1 MSKLHGTTPRIPRLI
16 RSLSIPIAIIWLVL
30 AASSNALIPP
40 LEEVGR
46 VHNVAQSSK
55 DAPSLIAS
63 KRVGQVFGEYDSD
76 SLVTLV
82 LEGDAPLGAEAHR
95 FADVLVAELQADTD
109 HVQHVQ
115 YFWGDPLT
123 AAGSQ
128 SNDGKA
134 ALIQA
139 YLVGDAGSSEA
150 NESVTSVRDIVDKT
164 PAPAGLKAYVSGPAA
179 LVADEFAVGENSHI
193 KVTALTFGV
202 IGVMLLIVYRS
213 ITTMLLTLVAVA
225 IQVAAARGVVAF
237 LGHVGVI
244 PLSTYATN
252 LLTLLCVAAATDY
265 AIFLLGRYQEA
276 RQAGE
281 DRQSAYYTMYRST
294 AHVIIGSGLTVA
306 AAVFCLRFTRTPYFQ
321 SLGIPAG
328 IGVLV
333 TLVGSLTLTPAV
345 VTIGSHLGLFDPK
358 RAMRTRGWRRIGTA
372 IVRWPGPVLVASI
385 AVALIGLLALPG
397 YKTSYDARHYQPDW
411 APAKVGYAAAER
423 HFTAARLNPEVLMV
437 ETDQDLR
444 TPANMIVLERI
455 AKEVF
460 RTRGVA
466 MVQSITRPLGTPLD
480 HTSLGFQ
487 MSAQSS
493 AQIQNLPFQQAR
505 ADDLVKQVAEISR
518 SITLL
523 QQQYALQEQ
532 QYELQ
537 RQATEATDEQ
547 VTAFRETSAT
557 IKELRDKV
565 AYFDDFMRPLKNY
578 FYWEPH
584 CFDIPICQSF
594 RSLFD
599 ALDGVD
605 ALTDQFGQVTESLDK
620 LNALQPK
627 LLALIPE
634 NMALIPENIAIQE
647 RNKALV
653 ESNYATQK
661 GLFAQSAEAL
671 KNSDAMGEAFDKA
684 KDDSTFYL
692 PPEVFDN
699 SEFKRGMKLFLS
711 PDGKAARMIITHD
724 GDPATTEGISHVEP
738 IRQSAEEALKGT
750 PLAGSSIYIAG
761 TASGFMDARDMAN
774 YDLMIVI
781 IAAISLILLIMI
793 IITRSLVAALV
804 IVGTVAL
811 SLGASFGLS
820 VLIWQHLLGIQLYW
834 IVLALA
840 IIILLAVGS
849 DYNLLVISRL
859 KEEIGA
865 GLNTGLIRTMAG
877 TGSVVTAAGLVFAFT
892 MCGFVVGDLMV
903 LAQIGTTIG
912 VGLIFDTLI
921 VRSFMTPSI
930 AALLGRWFW
939 WPLKVRPRPASAM
952 LRPYGP
958 RPAVR
963 ALLHDDETG
972 KSSSTAARAVRPTPM
987 SVADPGPVQ
996 SP

>member
-1 MSKLHGTTPRIPRLI
+1 MSLTPERPPRIPNLVRKLA
-16 RSLSIPIAIIWLVL
+16 IPIAIFWFAL
-30 AASSNALIPP
+30 AASTNALVPP

-46 VHNVAQSSK
+46 VHNVAQSPK
-55 DAPSLIAS
+55 DASAVIAS
-63 KRVGQVFGEYDSD
+63 QRVGKVFGEYDSD
-76 SLVTLV
+76 SLATIVI
-82 LEGDAPLGAEAHR
+82 EGAQPLGEEAHR
-95 FADVLVAELQADTD
+95 YGDALVAGMTADKK
-109 HVQHVQ
+109 HVEHVQ

-134 ALIQA
+134 ALINA
-139 YLVGDAGSSEA
+139 YLAGDAGGSQA
-150 NESVTSVRDIVDKT
+150 NESVIAVRDIVDKT
-164 PAPAGLKAYVSGPAA
+164 PAPPGVKAYVSGPAA
-179 LVADEFAVGENSHI
+179 LVADEFAVGEKGHI

-202 IGVMLLIVYRS
+202 IAIMLFLVYRS
-213 ITTMLLTLVAVA
+213 ITTTLITVVTVA
-225 IQVAAARGVVAF
+225 IQVAAARGVVAV
-237 LGHVGVI
+237 LGHLGII

-252 LLTLLCVAAATDY
+252 LLTLLTVAAATDY

-276 RQAGE
+276 RQAGM
-281 DRQSAYYTMYRST
+281 DRPAAYFVMYRST

-306 AAVFCLRFTRTPYFQ
+306 AAVFCLRFTKMPYFQ

-328 IGVLV
+328 LGVLV
-333 TLVGSLTLTPAV
+333 TLVASLTLTPAV
-345 VTIGSHLGLFDPK
+345 ITVGSALGAFDPK

-372 IVRWPGPVLVASI
+372 IVRWPGAVLVASV

-397 YKTSYDARHYQPDW
+397 YKTSYDARQYMPDW

-423 HFTAARLNPEVLMV
+423 HFSTARLNPEVLMV
-437 ETDQDLR
+437 ESDKDLR
-444 TPANMIVLERI
+444 TPANMIVLEKV
-455 AKEVF
+455 AKAVF
-460 RTRGVA
+460 RTPGVA

-480 HTSLGFQ
+480 HTSLGFA

-493 AQIQNLPFQQAR
+493 AQLQSLTFQQAR
-505 ADDLVKQVAEISR
+505 AGDLARQIAEISN

-523 QQQYALQEQ
+523 QQQYTLQ
-532 QYELQ
+532 Q
-537 RQATEATDEQ
+537 RATAATDEQ
-547 VTAFRETSAT
+547 AAAFRETVAT
-557 IKELRDKV
+557 VRELREKV
-565 AYFDDFMRPLKNY
+565 ANFDDFIRPLRNY

-584 CFDIPICQSF
+584 CYDIPVCAAV

-599 ALDGVD
+599 AIDGVD
-605 ALTDQFGQVTESLDK
+605 ALTDQFGRVTASLDE
-620 LNALQPK
+620 LNAVQPQ
-627 LLALIPE
+627 LLALIPQQ
-634 NMALIPENIAIQE
+634 IAIQE
-647 RNKALV
+647 ANKQLA
-653 ESNYATQK
+653 EANYATQT
-661 GLFAQSAEAL
+661 GLFAQSQEAL
-671 KNSDAMGEAFDKA
+671 KNSDAMGKAFDEA
-684 KDDSTFYL
+684 NDDSSFYL

-699 SEFKRGMKLFLS
+699 SEFKRGLKLFLS

-724 GDPATTEGISHVEP
+724 GDPATPQGISHIDP
-738 IRQSAEEALKGT
+738 IRQAAQEALKGT
-750 PLAGSSIYIAG
+750 PLAGSQVFIGG
-761 TASGFMDARDMAN
+761 TASTYKDLRDIAK
-774 YDLMIVI
+774 YDLLTVA

-793 IITRSLVAALV
+793 FITRSVVAALV

-849 DYNLLVISRL
+849 DYNLLVISRF

-892 MCGFVVGDLMV
+892 MCGFVVGDLRV

-930 AALLGRWFW
+930 AAKLGRWFW
-939 WPLKVRPRPASAM
+939 WPLKVRPRPASTM

-958 RPAVR
+958 RPSVR
-963 ALLHDDETG
+963 TLLG
-972 KSSSTAARAVRPTPM
+972 
-987 SVADPGPVQ
+987 DPAE
-996 SP
+996 

>member
-1 MSKLHGTTPRIPRLI
+1 MSARSEGTPRIPALI
-16 RSLSIPIAIIWLVL
+16 RKLCIPIAIFWLAL
-30 AASSNALIPP
+30 AATSNALIPP

-46 VHNVAQSSK
+46 IHNVAQSAK
-55 DAPSLIAS
+55 DAPSLIAA

-82 LEGDAPLGAEAHR
+82 LEGEAPLGAEAHR
-95 FADVLVAELQADTD
+95 FGDVLVAELQADTE

-134 ALIQA
+134 ALIQV
-139 YLVGDAGSSEA
+139 YLAGDAGSSQA
-150 NESVTSVRDIVDKT
+150 NESVAAVRAIVADT
-164 PAPAGLKAYVSGPAA
+164 PSPTGVKAYVSGPAA
-179 LVADEFAVGENSHI
+179 LVADEFSVGEGSHI

-202 IGVMLLIVYRS
+202 IFVMLLIVYRS
-213 ITTMLLTLVAVA
+213 IVTALLTLVAVA

-237 LGHVGVI
+237 LGHVGII

-281 DRQSAYYTMYRST
+281 DRLAAYYTMYRST

-328 IGVLV
+328 MGVLV

-345 VTIGSHLGLFDPK
+345 ITMGSHIGLFDPK

-372 IVRWPGPVLVASI
+372 IVRWPGPILVASI

-411 APAKVGYAAAER
+411 APAKVGYTAAER
-423 HFTAARLNPEVLMV
+423 HFSAARLNPEVLMV
-437 ETDQDLR
+437 ETDRDLR

-455 AKEVF
+455 AKAVV
-460 RTRGVA
+460 RTPGVA

-480 HTSLGFQ
+480 NTSLGFQ
-487 MSAQSS
+487 MSIQSS
-493 AQIQNLPFQQAR
+493 SQLENLPFQQAR
-505 ADDLVKQVAEISR
+505 ADDLRRQLGEINT
-518 SITLL
+518 SIDLL
-523 QQQYALQEQ
+523 KRQLIAQQKVSD
-532 QYELQ
+532 
-537 RQATEATDEQ
+537 ATDEQ
-547 VTAFRETSAT
+547 AKVFHETVDT
-557 IKELRDKV
+557 INDLRDKV
-565 AYFDDFMRPLKNY
+565 ANFDDFFRPIRNY

-584 CFDIPICQSF
+584 CFDIPLCATF

-599 ALDGVD
+599 GLDGVD
-605 ALTDQFGQVTESLDK
+605 KLANQFDGITKAIDK
-620 LNALQPK
+620 LTAVQPEI
-627 LLALIPE
+627 LALIPE
-634 NMALIPENIAIQE
+634 QIASQE

-653 ESNYATQK
+653 ENNYATQQ
-661 GLFAQSAEAL
+661 GLVAQSAEAL
-671 KNSDAMGEAFDKA
+671 KNSDAMGRAFNES
-684 KDDSTFYL
+684 KDDSTFYV

-724 GDPATTEGISHVEP
+724 SDPATTQGISHIDP
-738 IRQSAEEALKGT
+738 IRQSAMEAVKGT
-750 PLAGSSIYIAG
+750 PLAGSSIYIGG
-761 TASGFMDARDMAN
+761 TASGFKDARDMAN
-774 YDLMIVI
+774 YDLIIVV
-781 IAAISLILLIMI
+781 IAAASLILLIMMFV
-793 IITRSLVAALV
+793 TRSVVAALV
-804 IVGTVAL
+804 IVGTVVL

-820 VLIWQHLLGIQLYW
+820 VLIWQHLLGIELYW

-849 DYNLLVISRL
+849 DYNLLVISRF

-877 TGSVVTAAGLVFAFT
+877 TGSVVTAAGLVFALT
-892 MCGFVVGDLMV
+892 MCGFIFGELMV
-903 LAQIGTTIG
+903 LGQIGTTIG
-912 VGLIFDTLI
+912 IGLIFDTLI

-952 LRPYGP
+952 LRPYGT
-958 RPAVR
+958 RPSVR
-963 ALLHDDETG
+963 ELLGEN
-972 KSSSTAARAVRPTPM
+972 K
-987 SVADPGPVQ
+987 
-996 SP
+996 

>member
-1 MSKLHGTTPRIPRLI
+1 MSAHGKQRFARWIRRLCV
-16 RSLSIPIAIIWLVL
+16 PIAIFWLAL

-46 VHNVAQSSK
+46 VHNVAQAAK
-55 DAPSLIAS
+55 DAPSSIAS
-63 KRVGQVFGEYDSD
+63 KQVGKEFGEYDSD
-76 SLVTLV
+76 SLVTIV
-82 LEGDAPLGAEAHR
+82 LEGDQPLGAEAHA
-95 FADVLVAELQADTD
+95 FGDVLVARMSADTE

-123 AAGSQ
+123 AAGAQ

-134 ALIQA
+134 ALIQV
-139 YLVGDAGSSEA
+139 YLSGDAGSSQA
-150 NESVTSVRDIVDKT
+150 NESVAAVRAIVADT
-164 PAPAGLKAYVSGPAA
+164 PPPPGLQAYVSGPAA
-179 LVADEFAVGENSHI
+179 LVADEFAVGEGSHI

-202 IGVMLLIVYRS
+202 IAVMLLVVYRS
-213 ITTMLLTLVAVA
+213 ITTALLTLVAVA

-252 LLTLLCVAAATDY
+252 LLTLLAVAAATDY

-281 DRQSAYYTMYRST
+281 ERLAAYFTMYRST

-306 AAVFCLRFTRTPYFQ
+306 AAIFCLRFTRTPYFQ

-328 IGVLV
+328 LGVLV

-345 VTIGSHLGLFDPK
+345 ITMGSTIGLFDPK

-372 IVRWPGPVLVASI
+372 IVRWPGPILTASV

-397 YKTSYDARHYQPDW
+397 YKTSYDARPYQPDW

-423 HFTAARLNPEVLMV
+423 HFSTARLNPEVLMID
-437 ETDQDLR
+437 TDKDLR
-444 TPANMIVLERI
+444 TPANMIVLERL

-460 RTRGVA
+460 RTPGVA

-480 HTSLGFQ
+480 HTSLGFA

-493 AQIQNLPFQQAR
+493 AQIGNLPFQEAR
-505 ADDLVKQVAEISR
+505 AADILKQVDEISK

-523 QQQYALQEQ
+523 QQQYSLTEQ
-532 QYELQ
+532 QYTLQ
-537 RQATEATDEQ
+537 QQATAATDEQ

-565 AYFDDFMRPLKNY
+565 AAVDDFFRPIKNY

-584 CFDIPICQSF
+584 CFDIPVCATF

-605 ALTDQFGQVTESLDK
+605 SLTDQFTQVTQSLDK
-620 LNALQPK
+620 LNALQPQ

-634 NMALIPENIAIQE
+634 QMALIPEQIAIQE
-647 RNKALV
+647 RNKALA
-653 ESNYATQK
+653 ETNYATQS
-661 GLFAQSAEAL
+661 GLAAQQAEAL
-671 KNSDAMGEAFDKA
+671 KNSDAMGKAFDEA

-699 SEFKRGMKLFLS
+699 SEFKRGLKLFLS
-711 PDGKAARMIITHD
+711 PDGTAARMIITHD
-724 GDPATTEGISHVEP
+724 GDPATPQGISHIDP
-738 IRQSAEEALKGT
+738 IRQAAQEAIKGT
-750 PLAGSSIYIAG
+750 PLAGSSIYIGG
-761 TASGFMDARDMAN
+761 TASAFKDARDMAK
-774 YDLMIVI
+774 YDLMIV
-781 IAAISLILLIMI
+781 AVSAISLILLIMVF
-793 IITRSLVAALV
+793 ITRSVVAALV
-804 IVGTVAL
+804 IVGTVVL

-840 IIILLAVGS
+840 VIILLAVGS
-849 DYNLLVISRL
+849 DYNLLVIARF

-892 MCGFVVGDLMV
+892 MCGFAFGELMV

-939 WPLKVRPRPASAM
+939 WPLTVRPRPASVM
-952 LRPYGP
+952 LRPYGT
-958 RPAVR
+958 RTSVR
-963 ALLHDDETG
+963 ELLHDN
-972 KSSSTAARAVRPTPM
+972 
-987 SVADPGPVQ
+987 Q
-996 SP
+996 

>member
-1 MSKLHGTTPRIPRLI
+1 MSLTHGRPPRIPNLVRKLA
-16 RSLSIPIAIIWLVL
+16 IPIAIFWLAL
-30 AASSNALIPP
+30 AASSNALVPP

-46 VHNVAQSSK
+46 VHNVAQSPK
-55 DAPSLIAS
+55 DASAVIAS
-63 KRVGQVFGEYDSD
+63 QRVGKVFGEYDSD
-76 SLVTLV
+76 SLATIVIEAAQPLG
-82 LEGDAPLGAEAHR
+82 EQAHRYGDA
-95 FADVLVAELQADTD
+95 LVAGMTADTK
-109 HVQHVQ
+109 HVEHVQ

-134 ALIQA
+134 ALINV
-139 YLVGDAGSSEA
+139 YLAGDAGGSRA
-150 NESVTSVRDIVDKT
+150 NESVTAVREIVDKT
-164 PAPAGLKAYVSGPAA
+164 PAPAGVKAYVSGPAA
-179 LVADEFAVGENSHI
+179 LVADEFAVGEKGHI

-202 IGVMLLIVYRS
+202 IAIMLFLVYRS
-213 ITTMLLTLVAVA
+213 ITTTLLTVVTVA
-225 IQVAAARGVVAF
+225 IQVAAARGVVAV
-237 LGHVGVI
+237 LGHLGII

-252 LLTLLCVAAATDY
+252 LLTLLTVAAATDY

-276 RQAGE
+276 RQAGT
-281 DRQSAYYTMYRST
+281 DRPAAYFVMYRST

-306 AAVFCLRFTRTPYFQ
+306 AAVFCLRFTKMPYFQ

-328 IGVLV
+328 LGVLV
-333 TLVGSLTLTPAV
+333 TLVASLTLTPAV
-345 VTIGSHLGLFDPK
+345 ISVGSALGAFDPK

-372 IVRWPGPVLVASI
+372 IVRWPGAVLVASV

-397 YKTSYDARHYQPDW
+397 YKTSYDARQYMPDW

-423 HFTAARLNPEVLMV
+423 HFSTARLNPEVLMI
-437 ETDQDLR
+437 ESDKDLR
-444 TPANMIVLERI
+444 TPANMIVLEKV
-455 AKEVF
+455 AKAVF
-460 RTRGVA
+460 RTPGVA

-480 HTSLGFQ
+480 HTSLGFA

-493 AQIQNLPFQQAR
+493 AQLQSLPFQQAR
-505 ADDLVKQVAEISR
+505 AADLARQVAEISN

-523 QQQYALQEQ
+523 QQQYTLQ
-532 QYELQ
+532 Q
-537 RQATEATDEQ
+537 RATAATDEQ
-547 VTAFRETSAT
+547 AAAFRETVAT
-557 IKELRDKV
+557 VRELREKV
-565 AYFDDFMRPLKNY
+565 ANFDDFFRPLRNY

-584 CFDIPICQSF
+584 CYDIPLCAAV

-599 ALDGVD
+599 AIDGVD
-605 ALTDQFGQVTESLDK
+605 ALTDQFGRVTASLDE
-620 LNALQPK
+620 LNAVQPQ
-627 LLALIPE
+627 LLDLIPQQ
-634 NMALIPENIAIQE
+634 IAIQE
-647 RNKALV
+647 ANKQLA
-653 ESNYATQK
+653 EANYSTQT
-661 GLFAQSAEAL
+661 GLFAQSQEAL
-671 KNSDAMGEAFDKA
+671 KNSDAMGKAFDEA
-684 KDDSTFYL
+684 NDDSSFYL

-699 SEFKRGMKLFLS
+699 SEFKRGLKLFLS

-724 GDPATTEGISHVEP
+724 GDPATPQGISHIDP
-738 IRQSAEEALKGT
+738 IRQAAQEALKGT
-750 PLAGSSIYIAG
+750 PLAGSQVFIGG
-761 TASGFMDARDMAN
+761 TASTYKDLRDIAK
-774 YDLMIVI
+774 YDLLTVA

-793 IITRSLVAALV
+793 FITRSVVAALV

-849 DYNLLVISRL
+849 DYNLLVISRF

-892 MCGFVVGDLMV
+892 MCGFVVGDLRV

-930 AALLGRWFW
+930 AAKLGRWFW
-939 WPLKVRPRPASAM
+939 WPLKVRPRPASSM

-958 RPAVR
+958 RPSVR
-963 ALLHDDETG
+963 TLLG
-972 KSSSTAARAVRPTPM
+972 
-987 SVADPGPVQ
+987 DPAE
-996 SP
+996 

>member
-1 MSKLHGTTPRIPRLI
+1 MSNRHDTPSAIPRLI
-16 RSLSIPIAIIWLVL
+16 RLLAIPIAIFWLAL
-30 AASSNALIPP
+30 AAATNALVPP

-46 VHNVAQSSK
+46 IHNVAASAPDS
-55 DAPSLIAS
+55 PSLIAA
-63 KRVGQVFGEYDSD
+63 KRVGTVFGEYDSD

-82 LEGDAPLGAEAHR
+82 IEGDQPLGDEAHR
-95 FADVLVAELQADTD
+95 FGDALVERMRADTE

-123 AAGSQ
+123 AAGAQ

-134 ALIQA
+134 ALIQV
-139 YLVGDAGSSEA
+139 YLAGDMGGSQA
-150 NESVTSVRDIVDKT
+150 NESVAAVRDVIADV
-164 PAPAGLKAYVSGPAA
+164 PPPPGIKAYVSGPAA
-179 LVADEFAVGENSHI
+179 VFADEFAVGEGGHI

-202 IGVMLLIVYRS
+202 IGVMLLFVYRS
-213 ITTMLLTLVAVA
+213 LLTALLTLVAVA

-237 LGHVGVI
+237 LGHVGII

-252 LLTLLCVAAATDY
+252 LLTLLAVAAATDY

-276 RQAGE
+276 RQAGT
-281 DRQSAYYTMYRST
+281 DRLAAYYVMYRST

-306 AAVFCLRFTRTPYFQ
+306 AAIFCLRFTRTPYFQ

-328 IGVLV
+328 LGVLV
-333 TLVGSLTLTPAV
+333 VLVASLTLTPAV
-345 VTIGSHLGLFDPK
+345 ITIGSHIGLFDPK
-358 RAMRTRGWRRIGTA
+358 RIMRTRGWRRIGTA
-372 IVRWPGPVLVASI
+372 IVRWPGPILVATI

-397 YKTSYDARHYQPDW
+397 YKTNYDARRYQPDW

-423 HFTAARLNPEVLMV
+423 HFSAARLNPEVLMV
-437 ETDQDLR
+437 ETDRDLR
-444 TPANMIVLERI
+444 TPANMMVLEKV

-460 RTRGVA
+460 RTPGVA

-480 HTSLGFQ
+480 HTSLGFA
-487 MSAQSS
+487 MSAQSA
-493 AQIQNLPFQQAR
+493 AQLQNLPFQQAR
-505 ADDLVKQVAEISR
+505 AADLLKQVSEISK

-523 QQQYALQEQ
+523 QQQYGLQQQQYTLQEQ
-532 QYELQ
+532 
-537 RQATEATDEQ
+537 AAAATDEQ
-547 VTAFRETSAT
+547 VTAFRETSAQ

-565 AYFDDFMRPLKNY
+565 ANVDDFFRPIKNY

-584 CFDIPICQSF
+584 CFDIPVCATF

-605 ALTDQFGQVTESLDK
+605 ALTDQFAQVTESLDK
-620 LNALQPK
+620 LNALQPQ

-634 NMALIPENIAIQE
+634 QLALVSEQVAIQE
-647 RNKALV
+647 RNKALA
-653 ESNYATQK
+653 ESNYATQS
-661 GLFAQSAEAL
+661 GLFAQAQEAL
-671 KNSDAMGEAFDKA
+671 ENTDAMGKAFDESN
-684 KDDSTFYL
+684 DDSTFYL

-699 SEFKRGMKLFLS
+699 SEFKRGLTLFLS

-724 GDPATTEGISHVEP
+724 TDPATPQGISHIEP
-738 IRQSAEEALKGT
+738 IRQAAEEALKGT

-761 TASGFMDARDMAN
+761 TASGFKDSRDIAK
-774 YDLMIVI
+774 YDLMIVV
-781 IAAISLILLIMI
+781 IAAVSLILLIMVF
-793 IITRSLVAALV
+793 ITRSVVAALV
-804 IVGTVAL
+804 IVGTVVL

-820 VLIWQHLLGIQLYW
+820 VLIWQHLLGIELYW

-849 DYNLLVISRL
+849 DYNLLVIARF

-892 MCGFVVGDLMV
+892 MCGFIFGDLMV

-912 VGLIFDTLI
+912 VGLIFDTLV
-921 VRSFMTPSI
+921 VRSFMTPAI

-939 WPLKVRPRPASAM
+939 WPLKVRPRPASTM
-952 LRPYGP
+952 LRPYGT
-958 RPAVR
+958 RPSVR
-963 ALLHDDETG
+963 ELLKQRE
-972 KSSSTAARAVRPTPM
+972 A
-987 SVADPGPVQ
+987 
-996 SP
+996 

>member
-1 MSKLHGTTPRIPRLI
+1 MSTHGSEGRFALWVR
-16 RSLSIPIAIIWLVL
+16 RLSIPIAIFWLAL
-30 AASSNALIPP
+30 AAMSNALVPP

-46 VHNVAQSSK
+46 IHNVAASSP
-55 DAPSLIAS
+55 DAPSLIAA

-76 SLVTLV
+76 ALVTLV
-82 LEGDAPLGAEAHR
+82 IEGDQPLGAEAHTFGDELVER
-95 FADVLVAELQADTD
+95 LRADPA

-123 AAGSQ
+123 AAGAQ

-134 ALIQA
+134 ALIQV
-139 YLVGDAGSSEA
+139 YLTGDAGGSQA
-150 NESVTSVRDIVDKT
+150 NEAVAAVREIVDDT
-164 PAPAGLKAYVSGPAA
+164 PAPPGVKAYVSGPAA
-179 LVADEFAVGENSHI
+179 LFADEFSVGEGGHI

-202 IGVMLLIVYRS
+202 ILVMLLIVYRS
-213 ITTMLLTLVAVA
+213 VVTALLTLVAVA

-252 LLTLLCVAAATDY
+252 LLTLLAVAASTDY

-281 DRQSAYYTMYRST
+281 ERQASFFIMYRST

-306 AAVFCLRFTRTPYFQ
+306 AAIFCLRFTRTPYFQ

-328 IGVLV
+328 LGVLV
-333 TLVGSLTLTPAV
+333 ILVGSLTLTPAV
-345 VTIGSHLGLFDPK
+345 ITMGSQLGLFDPK

-372 IVRWPGPVLVASI
+372 IVRWPGPVLVAAI

-397 YKTSYDARHYQPDW
+397 YKTNYDSRRYMPDW

-423 HFTAARLNPEVLMV
+423 HFSAARLNPEVLMI
-437 ETDQDLR
+437 ETDKDLR
-444 TPANMIVLERI
+444 TPANMIVLERV

-460 RTRGVA
+460 RTPGVA
-466 MVQSITRPLGTPLD
+466 QVQSITRPLGTPLD

-487 MSAQSS
+487 MSAQSA

-505 ADDLVKQVAEISR
+505 AEDLRAQIEEISK

-523 QQQYALQEQ
+523 QEQYALTERQYTLQQE
-532 QYELQ
+532 
-537 RQATEATDEQ
+537 ATAATDEQ
-547 VTAFRETSAT
+547 VQAFRETSEK
-557 IKELRDKV
+557 IKELRDKIANV
-565 AYFDDFMRPLKNY
+565 DDFFRPIKNY

-584 CFDIPICQSF
+584 CFDIPICAAI

-599 ALDGVD
+599 SLDGVD
-605 ALTDQFGQVTESLDK
+605 ALTDQFTQVTASLDR
-620 LNALQPK
+620 LNALQPQ

-634 NMALIPENIAIQE
+634 QMALLPEQIAIQE
-647 RNKALV
+647 RNKELAQR
-653 ESNYATQK
+653 NYATQT
-661 GLFAQSAEAL
+661 GLFEQAAEAL
-671 KNSDAMGEAFDKA
+671 KNADAMGQAFDEA
-684 KDDSTFYL
+684 NDDSTFYV
-692 PPEVFDN
+692 PPEVFEN

-724 GDPATTEGISHVEP
+724 TDPATPKGISHIDP
-738 IRQSAEEALKGT
+738 IRQAAQEALKGT
-750 PLAGSSIYIAG
+750 PLAGSSVYIGG
-761 TASGFMDARDMAN
+761 TASSFKDARDMAK

-781 IAAISLILLIMI
+781 VAAISLILLIMMF
-793 IITRSLVAALV
+793 ITRSVVAALV
-804 IVGTVAL
+804 IVGTVVL

-820 VLIWQHLLGIQLYW
+820 VLIWQHLLGIELYW

-849 DYNLLVISRL
+849 DYNLLVIARF
-859 KEEIGA
+859 KEEIAA

-892 MCGFVVGDLMV
+892 MCGFIFGDLMV

-912 VGLIFDTLI
+912 FGLIFDTLI

-939 WPLKVRPRPASAM
+939 WPLKVRPRPASVM
-952 LRPYGP
+952 LRPYGT
-958 RPAVR
+958 RRSVR
-963 ALLHDDETG
+963 ELLHQNET
-972 KSSSTAARAVRPTPM
+972 
-987 SVADPGPVQ
+987 Q
-996 SP
+996 SEG

>member
-1 MSKLHGTTPRIPRLI
+1 MSKHSDRPPRIPWLI
-16 RSLSIPIAIIWLVL
+16 RKLCIPIAIFWLAL
-30 AASSNALIPP
+30 AASTNALVPQ

-46 VHNVAQSSK
+46 IHNVAQAYP
-55 DAPSLIAS
+55 DAPSTVAA
-63 KRVGQVFGEYDSD
+63 KRVGKVFGEYDTD
-76 SLVTLV
+76 SLVTIV
-82 LEGDAPLGAEAHR
+82 LEGEQPLGDAAHR
-95 FADVLVAELQADTD
+95 FGDDLVERMRADTE

-123 AAGSQ
+123 AAGAQ

-134 ALIQA
+134 AQIQV
-139 YLVGDAGSSEA
+139 YLDGDAGGSRA
-150 NESVTSVRDIVDKT
+150 NESVTAVREIVADT
-164 PAPAGLKAYVSGPAA
+164 PAPAGIKAYVSGPAA
-179 LVADEFAVGENSHI
+179 LVADEFAVGEKSHI

-202 IGVMLLIVYRS
+202 IAVMLLIVYRS
-213 ITTMLLTLVAVA
+213 IVTSLLTLVAVA
-225 IQVAAARGVVAF
+225 IQVSAARGVVAL
-237 LGHVGVI
+237 LGHVGII

-252 LLTLLCVAAATDY
+252 LLTLLAVAAGTDY

-281 DRQSAYYTMYRST
+281 DRMAAYFTMYRST

-306 AAVFCLRFTRTPYFQ
+306 AAIFCLRFTKTPYFQ

-333 TLVGSLTLTPAV
+333 TLVASLTLTPAV
-345 VTIGSHLGLFDPK
+345 ITMGSTVGLFDPK

-372 IVRWPGPVLVASI
+372 IVRWPGPILVASV

-397 YKTSYDARHYQPDW
+397 YKTSYDSRPYQPDW

-423 HFTAARLNPEVLMV
+423 HFSTARLNPEVLMI
-437 ETDQDLR
+437 ESDKDLR
-444 TPANMIVLERI
+444 TPANMKVLENV
-455 AKEVF
+455 AKAVF
-460 RTRGVA
+460 RTPGVA

-480 HTSLGFQ
+480 HTSLGFA

-493 AQIQNLPFQQAR
+493 AQLQSLPFQQAR
-505 ADDLVKQVAEISR
+505 AADLVKQVAEISK

-523 QQQYALQEQ
+523 QQQYELQGQ

-537 RQATEATDEQ
+537 QQATAATDEQ
-547 VTAFRETSAT
+547 VTAFRETSET
-557 IKELRDKV
+557 IKDLRDKV
-565 AYFDDFMRPLKNY
+565 ANVDDFLRPIRNY

-584 CFDIPICQSF
+584 CFDIPMCASF

-605 ALTDQFGQVTESLDK
+605 KLTDQFGQVTASLDK

-653 ESNYATQK
+653 ESNYATQS
-661 GLFAQSAEAL
+661 GLFAQSQEAL
-671 KNSDAMGEAFDKA
+671 KNSDAMGKAFDES

-699 SEFKRGMKLFLS
+699 SEFKRGLKLFLS

-724 GDPATTEGISHVEP
+724 GDPATTQGISHIDP
-738 IRQSAEEALKGT
+738 IRQSAQEALKGT
-750 PLAGSSIYIAG
+750 PLAGSQIFIGG
-761 TASGFMDARDMAN
+761 TASAFKDARDMAN
-774 YDLMIVI
+774 VDLVTVA

-793 IITRSLVAALV
+793 FVTRSVVAALV
-804 IVGTVAL
+804 IVGTVVL

-840 IIILLAVGS
+840 VIILLAVGS
-849 DYNLLVISRL
+849 DYNLLVISRF

-892 MCGFVVGDLMV
+892 MCGFAFGELMV

-939 WPLKVRPRPASAM
+939 WPLKVRPRPASTM
-952 LRPYGP
+952 LRPYGT
-958 RPAVR
+958 RRSVR
-963 ALLHDDETG
+963 DLLDEPSDALVRDTDVV
-972 KSSSTAARAVRPTPM
+972 AAE
-987 SVADPGPVQ
+987 S
-996 SP
+996 

>member
-1 MSKLHGTTPRIPRLI
+1 MRFATIVRKLC
-16 RSLSIPIAIIWLVL
+16 IPIAIFWLAL
-30 AASSNALIPP
+30 AALSNALIPP

-46 VHNVAQSSK
+46 VHNVAQSSQ
-55 DAPSLIAS
+55 DSPSLIAS
-63 KRVGQVFGEYDSD
+63 KRVGTVFGEYDSD

-82 LEGDAPLGAEAHR
+82 LEGEAPLGAEAHR
-95 FADVLVAELQADTD
+95 FADDLVARLEKNDR
-109 HVQHVQ
+109 VQHVQ

-128 SNDGKA
+128 SSDGKA

-150 NESVTSVRDIVDKT
+150 NESVTAVRQIVADT
-164 PAPAGLKAYVSGPAA
+164 PAPPGIKAYVSGPAA
-179 LVADEFAVGENSHI
+179 LVADEFAVGEGGHL

-202 IGVMLLIVYRS
+202 IGLMLLIVYRS
-213 ITTMLLTLVAVA
+213 FTTMFLILLAVA

-252 LLTLLCVAAATDY
+252 LLTLLVVAAGTDY

-276 RQAGE
+276 RQNGE
-281 DRQSAYYTMYRST
+281 DRQAAYFTMYRST

-328 IGVLV
+328 LGVLV
-333 TLVGSLTLTPAV
+333 TLIGSLTLTPAV
-345 VTIGSHLGLFDPK
+345 ITMGSHLGLFDPK

-411 APAKVGYAAAER
+411 APAKIGYAAAER

-437 ETDQDLR
+437 ETDRDLR
-444 TPANMIVLERI
+444 TPANMIVLERV
-455 AKEVF
+455 AKDVF
-460 RTRGVA
+460 RTPGVA

-480 HTSLGFQ
+480 HTSLGFA

-493 AQIQNLPFQQAR
+493 AQVQNLPFQQAR
-505 ADDLVKQVAEISR
+505 ADDLLTQIAEISS

-523 QQQYALQEQ
+523 QQQYDLQQ
-532 QYELQ
+532 Q
-537 RQATEATDEQ
+537 AAAATDEQ
-547 VTAFRETSAT
+547 VTAFEETFET
-557 IKELRDKV
+557 VKDLRDK
-565 AYFDDFMRPLKNY
+565 AANFDDFFRPLRNY

-584 CFDIPICQSF
+584 CFDIPLCAAL
-594 RSLFD
+594 RSVFD

-605 ALTDQFGQVTESLDK
+605 KLSDQFGQVTESLNK
-620 LNALQPK
+620 LNALQPQ

-634 NMALIPENIAIQE
+634 QIAIQE
-647 RNKALV
+647 RNKALAQ
-653 ESNYATQK
+653 NNAATQA
-661 GLFAQSAEAL
+661 GLLAQAEESL
-671 KNSDAMGEAFDKA
+671 KNSDAMGKAFDEA

-724 GDPATTEGISHVEP
+724 GDPATTQGISHIDP

-750 PLAGSSIYIAG
+750 PLAGSSIYITG
-761 TASGFMDARDMAN
+761 TASGFKDARDMAN
-774 YDLMIVI
+774 YDLMIVV
-781 IAAISLILLIMI
+781 IAAISLILLIMMFV
-793 IITRSLVAALV
+793 TRSVVAALV
-804 IVGTVAL
+804 IVGTVVL

-849 DYNLLVISRL
+849 DYNLLVISRF

-865 GLNTGLIRTMAG
+865 GLNTGLSRTMAG

-939 WPLKVRPRPASAM
+939 WPLKVRPRPASTM
-952 LRPYGP
+952 LRPYGT
-958 RPAVR
+958 RESVR
-963 ALLHDDETG
+963 ELLHEDDSAP
-972 KSSSTAARAVRPTPM
+972 SSPSTLR
-987 SVADPGPVQ
+987 
-996 SP
+996 

>member
-1 MSKLHGTTPRIPRLI
+1 MSTHGGQGRFARWVRRLA
-16 RSLSIPIAIIWLVL
+16 IPIAIFWLAL
-30 AASSNALIPP
+30 AASTNALVPP

-46 VHNVAQSSK
+46 IHNVAANAS

-82 LEGDAPLGAEAHR
+82 LEGDQPLGDEAHR
-95 FADVLVAELQADTD
+95 YGDTLVAAMRADTT

-123 AAGSQ
+123 AAGAQ

-134 ALIQA
+134 ALIQV
-139 YLVGDAGSSEA
+139 YLAGDMGGSQA
-150 NESVTSVRDIVDKT
+150 NESVEAVRDIVAGV
-164 PAPAGLKAYVSGPAA
+164 PAPPGIKAYVSGPAA
-179 LVADEFAVGENSHI
+179 LFADEFSVGEGGHI

-202 IGVMLLIVYRS
+202 IFVMLLIVYRS
-213 ITTMLLTLVAVA
+213 LTTALLTLVAVA

-237 LGHVGVI
+237 LGDVGII

-252 LLTLLCVAAATDY
+252 LLTLLAVAAATDY

-276 RQAGE
+276 RQNGT
-281 DRQSAYYTMYRST
+281 DRLDAYYLMYRST

-306 AAVFCLRFTRTPYFQ
+306 AAIFCLRFTRTPYFQ

-328 IGVLV
+328 LGVLV
-333 TLVGSLTLTPAV
+333 TLAASLTLTPAV
-345 VTIGSHLGLFDPK
+345 IVLGSAIGLFDPK

-372 IVRWPGPVLVASI
+372 IVRWPGPILVASI

-397 YKTSYDARHYQPDW
+397 YSTNYDARRYQPDW

-423 HFTAARLNPEVLMV
+423 HFSAARLNPEVLMV
-437 ETDQDLR
+437 ETDKDLR
-444 TPANMIVLERI
+444 TPANMIVLERV

-460 RTRGVA
+460 RTPGVA

-480 HTSLGFQ
+480 HSSLGFQ
-487 MSAQSS
+487 MSAQSA

-505 ADDLVKQVAEISR
+505 ADDLLKQIAEISR

-523 QQQYALQEQ
+523 QKQYDLQQ
-532 QYELQ
+532 
-537 RQATEATDEQ
+537 QAAAATDEQ
-547 VTAFRETSAT
+547 VTAFRETSET
-557 IKELRDKV
+557 IKDLRDKIANV
-565 AYFDDFMRPLKNY
+565 DDFFRPIRNY

-584 CFDIPICQSF
+584 CFDIPLCATF
-594 RSLFD
+594 RSFFD

-605 ALTDQFGQVTESLDK
+605 YLSGQFDEVTASLER
-620 LNALQPK
+620 LNALQPQ

-634 NMALIPENIAIQE
+634 QIAIQE
-647 RNKALV
+647 RNKELA
-653 ESNYATQK
+653 ETNRATQS
-661 GLFAQSAEAL
+661 GLAEQAAEAL
-671 KNSDAMGEAFDKA
+671 KNADAMGQAFDEA
-684 KDDSTFYL
+684 KDDSTFYV

-699 SEFKRGMKLFLS
+699 SEFKRGLTLFLS

-724 GDPATTEGISHVEP
+724 TDPATPKGISHIDP
-738 IRQSAEEALKGT
+738 IRKSAEEALKGT
-750 PLAGSSIYIAG
+750 PLAGSSVYIAG
-761 TASGFMDARDMAN
+761 TASGYKDARDIAR
-774 YDLMIVI
+774 YDLMIVV
-781 IAAISLILLIMI
+781 IAAVSLILLIMMF
-793 IITRSLVAALV
+793 ITRSLVAALV
-804 IVGTVAL
+804 IVGTVVL

-820 VLIWQHLLGIQLYW
+820 VLIWQHLLGIELYW

-849 DYNLLVISRL
+849 DYNLLVIARF

-892 MCGFVVGDLMV
+892 MCGFVFGDLLV

-939 WPLKVRPRPASAM
+939 WPLKVRPRPASTM
-952 LRPYGP
+952 LRPYGT
-958 RPAVR
+958 RPSVR
-963 ALLHDDETG
+963 ELLREEEPQPATD
-972 KSSSTAARAVRPTPM
+972 R
-987 SVADPGPVQ
+987 
-996 SP
+996 

>member
-1 MSKLHGTTPRIPRLI
+1 M
-16 RSLSIPIAIIWLVL
+16 SLSPSERPPRVPNLVRKLAIPIAIFWLAL
-30 AASSNALIPP
+30 AASTNALVPP

-46 VHNVAQSSK
+46 VHNVAQSPK
-55 DAPSLIAS
+55 DASAVIAS
-63 KRVGQVFGEYDSD
+63 QRVGKVFGEYDSD
-76 SLVTLV
+76 SLATIVIEGAQPLG
-82 LEGDAPLGAEAHR
+82 EQAHRYGDA
-95 FADVLVAELQADTD
+95 LVAGMTADKK
-109 HVQHVQ
+109 HVEHVQ

-134 ALIQA
+134 ALINA
-139 YLVGDAGSSEA
+139 YLAGDAGGSQA
-150 NESVTSVRDIVDKT
+150 NESVIAVRDIVDKT
-164 PAPAGLKAYVSGPAA
+164 PAPPGVKAYVSGPAA
-179 LVADEFAVGENSHI
+179 LVADEFAVGEKGHI

-202 IGVMLLIVYRS
+202 IAIMLFLVYRS
-213 ITTMLLTLVAVA
+213 ITTTLITVVTVA
-225 IQVAAARGVVAF
+225 IQVAAARGVVAV
-237 LGHVGVI
+237 LGHLGII

-252 LLTLLCVAAATDY
+252 LLTLLTVAAATDY

-276 RQAGE
+276 RQAGM
-281 DRQSAYYTMYRST
+281 DRPAAYFVMYRST

-306 AAVFCLRFTRTPYFQ
+306 AAVFCLRFTKMPYFQ

-328 IGVLV
+328 LGVLV
-333 TLVGSLTLTPAV
+333 TLVASLTLTPAV
-345 VTIGSHLGLFDPK
+345 ITVGSALGAFDPK

-372 IVRWPGPVLVASI
+372 IVRWPGAVLVASV

-397 YKTSYDARHYQPDW
+397 YKTSYDARQYMPDW

-423 HFTAARLNPEVLMV
+423 HFSTARLNPEVLMV
-437 ETDQDLR
+437 ESDKDLR
-444 TPANMIVLERI
+444 TPANMIVLEKV
-455 AKEVF
+455 AKAVF
-460 RTRGVA
+460 RTPGVA

-480 HTSLGFQ
+480 HTSLGFAV
-487 MSAQSS
+487 SAQSS
-493 AQIQNLPFQQAR
+493 AQLQSLPFQQAR
-505 ADDLVKQVAEISR
+505 AADLARQVAEISN

-523 QQQYALQEQ
+523 QQQYTLQ
-532 QYELQ
+532 Q
-537 RQATEATDEQ
+537 RATAATDEQ
-547 VTAFRETSAT
+547 AAAFRETVAT
-557 IKELRDKV
+557 VRELREKV
-565 AYFDDFMRPLKNY
+565 ANFDDFIRPLRNY

-584 CFDIPICQSF
+584 CYDIPVCAAV

-599 ALDGVD
+599 AIDGVD
-605 ALTDQFGQVTESLDK
+605 ALTDQFGRVTASLDE
-620 LNALQPK
+620 LNAVQPQ
-627 LLALIPE
+627 LLALIPQQ
-634 NMALIPENIAIQE
+634 IAIQE
-647 RNKALV
+647 ANKQLA
-653 ESNYATQK
+653 EANYATQT
-661 GLFAQSAEAL
+661 GLFAQSQEAL
-671 KNSDAMGEAFDKA
+671 KNSDAMGKAFDEA
-684 KDDSTFYL
+684 NDDSSFYL

-699 SEFKRGMKLFLS
+699 SEFKRGLKLFLS

-724 GDPATTEGISHVEP
+724 GDPATPQGISHIDP
-738 IRQSAEEALKGT
+738 IRQAAQEALKGT
-750 PLAGSSIYIAG
+750 PLAGSQVFIGG
-761 TASGFMDARDMAN
+761 TASTYKDLRDIAK
-774 YDLMIVI
+774 YDLLTVA

-793 IITRSLVAALV
+793 FITRSVVAALV

-849 DYNLLVISRL
+849 DYNLLVISRF

-892 MCGFVVGDLMV
+892 MCGFVVGDLRV

-930 AALLGRWFW
+930 AAKLGRWFW
-939 WPLKVRPRPASAM
+939 WPLKVRPRPASTM

-958 RPAVR
+958 RPSVR
-963 ALLHDDETG
+963 TLLG
-972 KSSSTAARAVRPTPM
+972 
-987 SVADPGPVQ
+987 DPAE
-996 SP
+996 

>member
-1 MSKLHGTTPRIPRLI
+1 MSAHGKQRFARWVRRLC
-16 RSLSIPIAIIWLVL
+16 IPIAIFWLAL
-30 AASSNALIPP
+30 AASSNALVPP

-46 VHNVAQSSK
+46 VHNVAQAAK
-55 DAPSLIAS
+55 DAPSSIAS
-63 KRVGQVFGEYDSD
+63 KQVGKVFGEYDSD
-76 SLVTLV
+76 SLITLV
-82 LEGDAPLGAEAHR
+82 IEGEEPLGAEAHA
-95 FADVLVAELQADTD
+95 FGDALVARMSADTE

-123 AAGSQ
+123 AAGAQ

-134 ALIQA
+134 ALIQV
-139 YLVGDAGSSEA
+139 YLAGDAGGSQA
-150 NESVTSVRDIVDKT
+150 NESVAAVRAIVADT
-164 PAPAGLKAYVSGPAA
+164 PAPPGLQAYVSGPAA
-179 LVADEFAVGENSHI
+179 LVADEFAVGESSHI

-202 IGVMLLIVYRS
+202 IAVMLLVVYRS
-213 ITTMLLTLVAVA
+213 ITTALLTLVAVA
-225 IQVAAARGVVAF
+225 IQVAAARGVVAY

-252 LLTLLCVAAATDY
+252 LLTLLAVAAATDY

-281 DRQSAYYTMYRST
+281 ERLAAYFTMYRST

-306 AAVFCLRFTRTPYFQ
+306 AAIFCLRFTRTPYFQ

-345 VTIGSHLGLFDPK
+345 ITMGSTIGLFDPK

-372 IVRWPGPVLVASI
+372 IVRWPGPILAASV

-397 YKTSYDARHYQPDW
+397 YKTSYDARPYQPDW

-423 HFTAARLNPEVLMV
+423 HFSTARLNPEVLMID
-437 ETDQDLR
+437 TDKDLR
-444 TPANMIVLERI
+444 TPANMIVLERV

-460 RTRGVA
+460 RTPGVA
-466 MVQSITRPLGTPLD
+466 QVQSITRPLGTPLD
-480 HTSLGFQ
+480 HTSLGFA

-493 AQIQNLPFQQAR
+493 AQINNLPFQEAR
-505 ADDLVKQVAEISR
+505 AADILKQVDEISK

-523 QQQYALQEQ
+523 QQQYSLTEQQLSLQEQ
-532 QYELQ
+532 
-537 RQATEATDEQ
+537 ATAATDEQ
-547 VTAFRETSAT
+547 VNAFRETSAT

-565 AYFDDFMRPLKNY
+565 ANVDDFFRPIKNY
-578 FYWEPH
+578 LYWEPH
-584 CFDIPICQSF
+584 CFDIPMCATF

-605 ALTDQFGQVTESLDK
+605 ALTDQFDQVTSSLDK
-620 LNALQPK
+620 LNALQPQ

-634 NMALIPENIAIQE
+634 QIEIQE
-647 RNKALV
+647 RNKALA
-653 ESNYATQK
+653 ETNYATQT
-661 GLFAQSAEAL
+661 GLAAQQAEAL
-671 KNSDAMGEAFDKA
+671 KNSDAMGKAFDEA

-699 SEFKRGMKLFLS
+699 SEFKRGLKLFLS
-711 PDGKAARMIITHD
+711 PDGTAARMIITHD
-724 GDPATTEGISHVEP
+724 GDPATPQGISHVEP
-738 IRQSAEEALKGT
+738 IRQAAQEALKGT
-750 PLAGSSIYIAG
+750 PLAGSAVYIGG
-761 TASGFMDARDMAN
+761 TASAFKDARDMAN
-774 YDLMIVI
+774 YDLMIV
-781 IAAISLILLIMI
+781 AVSAISLILLIMVF
-793 IITRSLVAALV
+793 ITRSLVAALV
-804 IVGTVAL
+804 IVGTVVL

-840 IIILLAVGS
+840 VIILLAVGS
-849 DYNLLVISRL
+849 DYNLLVIARF

-892 MCGFVVGDLMV
+892 MCGFAFGDLMV

-912 VGLIFDTLI
+912 VGLIFDTLV

-930 AALLGRWFW
+930 AALMGRWFW

-952 LRPYGP
+952 LRPYGT
-958 RPAVR
+958 RTSVR
-963 ALLHDDETG
+963 ELLHEN
-972 KSSSTAARAVRPTPM
+972 
-987 SVADPGPVQ
+987 Q
-996 SP
+996 

>member
-1 MSKLHGTTPRIPRLI
+1 MSAHGNAGRPGRVPTLI
-16 RSLSIPIAIIWLVL
+16 RRLSIPIAIFWLAL
-30 AASSNALIPP
+30 AAASNALVPP

-46 VHNVAQSSK
+46 VHNVAAMSP

-82 LEGDAPLGAEAHR
+82 IEGDQPLGAEAHGFGDALVER
-95 FADVLVAELQADTD
+95 LRADPE
-109 HVQHVQ
+109 HIQHVQ

-128 SNDGKA
+128 SSDGRA
-134 ALIQA
+134 ALIQV
-139 YLVGDAGSSEA
+139 YLAGDMGGSKA
-150 NESVTSVRDIVDKT
+150 NESVVAVRDIV
-164 PAPAGLKAYVSGPAA
+164 AGVPPPSGIKAYVSGPAA
-179 LVADEFAVGENSHI
+179 VFADEFAVGEGGHI

-202 IGVMLLIVYRS
+202 IFVMLLVVYRS
-213 ITTMLLTLVAVA
+213 LITSLLTLVAVA
-225 IQVAAARGVVAF
+225 VQVAAARGVVAF

-252 LLTLLCVAAATDY
+252 LLTLLAVAAATDY
-265 AIFLLGRYQEA
+265 AIFLLGRYHEA
-276 RQAGE
+276 RQAGT
-281 DRQSAYYTMYRST
+281 DRLEAFHVMYRST

-306 AAVFCLRFTRTPYFQ
+306 AAIFCLRFTRTPYFQ

-333 TLVGSLTLTPAV
+333 TLVASLTLTPAV
-345 VTIGSHLGLFDPK
+345 IALGSHIGLFDPK

-372 IVRWPGPVLVASI
+372 IVRWPGPILVGTI
-385 AVALIGLLALPG
+385 AIALIGLLALPG
-397 YKTSYDARHYQPDW
+397 YSTNYDARRYQPDW
-411 APAKVGYAAAER
+411 APAKIGYSAAER
-423 HFTAARLNPEVLMV
+423 HFSAARLNPEVLMV
-437 ETDQDLR
+437 ESDKDLR
-444 TPANMIVLERI
+444 TPANMIVLERV

-460 RTRGVA
+460 RTPGVA

-505 ADDLVKQVAEISR
+505 ADDIARQIAEISQ

-532 QYELQ
+532 
-537 RQATEATDEQ
+537 AAAATDEQ
-547 VTAFRETSAT
+547 VAAFRETSET
-557 IKELRDKV
+557 VKELRDKV
-565 AYFDDFMRPLKNY
+565 ANFDDFFRPMRNY

-584 CFDIPICQSF
+584 CFDIPVCAAM
-594 RSLFD
+594 RSVFD

-605 ALTDQFGQVTESLDK
+605 ALTDQFSLVTESLDK
-620 LNALQPK
+620 LNALQPQ

-634 NMALIPENIAIQE
+634 QIAIQE
-647 RNKALV
+647 RNKALA
-653 ESNYATQK
+653 ETNYATQS
-661 GLFAQSAEAL
+661 GLVAQSAEAL
-671 KNSDAMGEAFDKA
+671 KNADAMGQAFDEA

-724 GDPATTEGISHVEP
+724 TDPATPKGISHIDP

-750 PLAGSSIYIAG
+750 PLAGAKVFIAG
-761 TASGFMDARDMAN
+761 TASGYMDARDMAR
-774 YDLMIVI
+774 YDLMIVV
-781 IAAISLILLIMI
+781 IAAVSLILLIMMV
-793 IITRSLVAALV
+793 ITRSLVAALV
-804 IVGTVAL
+804 IVGTVVL

-820 VLIWQHLLGIQLYW
+820 VLIWQHLLGIELYW

-840 IIILLAVGS
+840 VIILLAVGS
-849 DYNLLVISRL
+849 DYNLLVIARF

-892 MCGFVVGDLMV
+892 MCGFVFGDLMV

-912 VGLIFDTLI
+912 IGLIFDTLV

-939 WPLKVRPRPASAM
+939 WPLKVRPRPASTM
-952 LRPYGP
+952 LRPYGT
-958 RPAVR
+958 RESVR
-963 ALLHDDETG
+963 EPLH
-972 KSSSTAARAVRPTPM
+972 AA
-987 SVADPGPVQ
+987 PGPPEVRDGDSAEARQ
-996 SP
+996 PEGAG

>member
-1 MSKLHGTTPRIPRLI
+1 MSTHGGQGRFARWVRRLA
-16 RSLSIPIAIIWLVL
+16 IPIAIFWLAL
-30 AASSNALIPP
+30 AASTNALVPP

-46 VHNVAQSSK
+46 IHNVAANAP

-82 LEGDAPLGAEAHR
+82 LEGDQPLGDEAHR
-95 FADVLVAELQADTD
+95 YGDALVAAMRADTT

-123 AAGSQ
+123 AAGAQ

-134 ALIQA
+134 ALIQV
-139 YLVGDAGSSEA
+139 YLAGDMGGSQA
-150 NESVTSVRDIVDKT
+150 NESVEAVRDIVAGV
-164 PAPAGLKAYVSGPAA
+164 PAPPGIKAYVSGPAA
-179 LVADEFAVGENSHI
+179 LFADEFSVGEGGHI

-202 IGVMLLIVYRS
+202 IFVMLLIVYRS
-213 ITTMLLTLVAVA
+213 LTTALLTLVAVA

-237 LGHVGVI
+237 LGDVGII

-252 LLTLLCVAAATDY
+252 LLTLLAVAAATDY

-276 RQAGE
+276 RQNGT
-281 DRQSAYYTMYRST
+281 DRLDAYYVMYRST

-306 AAVFCLRFTRTPYFQ
+306 AAIFCLRFTRTPYFQ

-328 IGVLV
+328 LGVLV
-333 TLVGSLTLTPAV
+333 TLAASLTLTPAV
-345 VTIGSHLGLFDPK
+345 IVLGSAIGLFDPK

-372 IVRWPGPVLVASI
+372 IVRWPGPILVASI

-397 YKTSYDARHYQPDW
+397 YSTNYDARRYQPDW

-423 HFTAARLNPEVLMV
+423 HFSAARLNPEVLMV
-437 ETDQDLR
+437 ETDKDLR
-444 TPANMIVLERI
+444 TPANMIVLERV

-460 RTRGVA
+460 RTPGVA

-480 HTSLGFQ
+480 HSSLGFQ
-487 MSAQSS
+487 MSAQSA

-505 ADDLVKQVAEISR
+505 ADDLLKQIAEISR
-518 SITLL
+518 SIPLLQKQYDL
-523 QQQYALQEQ
+523 QQQA
-532 QYELQ
+532 
-537 RQATEATDEQ
+537 AAATDEQ
-547 VTAFRETSAT
+547 VTAFRETSET
-557 IKELRDKV
+557 IKDLRDKIANV
-565 AYFDDFMRPLKNY
+565 DDFFRPIRNY

-584 CFDIPICQSF
+584 CFDIPVCATF
-594 RSLFD
+594 RSFFD

-605 ALTDQFGQVTESLDK
+605 YLSGQFDEVTASLER
-620 LNALQPK
+620 LNALQPQ

-634 NMALIPENIAIQE
+634 QIAIQE
-647 RNKALV
+647 RNKELA
-653 ESNYATQK
+653 ETNRATQS
-661 GLFAQSAEAL
+661 GLAEQAAEAL
-671 KNSDAMGEAFDKA
+671 KNADAMGQAFDEA
-684 KDDSTFYL
+684 KDDSTFYV

-699 SEFKRGMKLFLS
+699 SEFKRGLTLFLS

-724 GDPATTEGISHVEP
+724 TDPATPKGISHIDP
-738 IRQSAEEALKGT
+738 IRKSAEEALKGT
-750 PLAGSSIYIAG
+750 PLAGSSVYIAG
-761 TASGFMDARDMAN
+761 TASGYKDARDIAR
-774 YDLMIVI
+774 YDLMIVV
-781 IAAISLILLIMI
+781 IAAVSLILLIMMF
-793 IITRSLVAALV
+793 ITRSLVAALV
-804 IVGTVAL
+804 IVGTVVL

-820 VLIWQHLLGIQLYW
+820 VLIWQHLLGIELYW

-849 DYNLLVISRL
+849 DYNLLVIARF

-892 MCGFVVGDLMV
+892 MCGFVFGDLLV

-939 WPLKVRPRPASAM
+939 WPLKVRPRPASTM
-952 LRPYGP
+952 LRPYGT
-958 RPAVR
+958 RPSVR
-963 ALLHDDETG
+963 ELLREEEPQPATD
-972 KSSSTAARAVRPTPM
+972 R
-987 SVADPGPVQ
+987 
-996 SP
+996 